1 MAVIRQ
7 RQQVFSKP
15 IGVTRMDTGE
25 ADLWRTVKA
34 GADQLTSVAFREG
47 QTIAEE
53 TGREAA
59 LDLDVSQI
67 NGVNPETGMSEPL
80 SAPQGFGSI
89 ARRAYEKVV
98 DARFMDDAQDRLK
111 LKAKELG
118 SKYKRNPE
126 EFSKQMSNFIAETA
140 DKTAEGK
147 YRSTIVE
154 SGQKFLSDMQINL
167 LDQQRSRARA
177 RETDFANFRAFQY
190 GERIGEI
197 AASGDFEGASAEA
210 SKGFNDVKGIETA
223 GMNGRKETEIHR
235 QNHASSFSKGAVEH
249 IITGLKNDVSRRSF
263 LLYLETKGKQGELI
277 GYAKER
283 KADIDKYLTGSE
295 SFLDSNNMRD
305 VIAYGTGL
313 GNAATQLDNAKI
325 AQSQAQSDLF
335 WKGRTKELDLRTSGI
350 IDSMGGQVSATL
362 FQAFN
367 NAMADPMALRMGSS
381 PDEQAYNAIHG
392 VANLTSKKIAEEIS
406 TARRRFKADPKYTE
420 PEFNSDVE
428 QLRRRA
434 LDSFVL
440 LGISEGNSDKFFNAL
455 KSGRND
461 GISNTQMS
469 VVNAIRTN
477 PDLFNRL
484 EDVKHVKEFISD
496 NKDTSTEQMQ
506 DRALAWEAGSLGKRA
521 IESAAQIGFAEARI
535 ALEKR
540 GRELGIGKG
549 AVSYPVYQ
557 DQLDEFDTAWA
568 KVTVDR
574 AMALNISSEELDQ
587 LELFV
592 RDGVMP
598 DNATDLVRDVAA
610 QIKEITGESLNTAPI
625 TGHIESINRDLK
637 QVEAA
642 ADRAREDSL
651 NVSRGFQGNT
661 SEESARTSEEVDRQI
676 AGTYLGI
683 APSNTPESNR
693 NVSDVIRLN
702 LLQADS
708 LSVTSLPDGQRA
720 DVAQNNNASMTGYS
734 VYEHASRGVIS
745 GTMVQLFKDVVEGKT
760 LSNAEIGVV
769 MNHYANLT
777 RSTSSEDGRD
787 LDFLIQFED
796 EIGKNTLDIL
806 EAIHLTTQVVGTRDS
821 NKDLN
826 APKILQKLLIADS
839 PDFKD
844 TFKNGNAF
852 ISEHLPVDE
861 FSGEAK
867 DVMTNVAKYL
877 FKLNDGVIDPTVS
890 QLKKYYENKFKE
902 TKGYVLDSAQAK
914 PNRSLFALDQTL
926 PNDRVQSAFIGHVQA
941 ELSKLKPHPL
951 TKRKYTFGSNSSG
964 VAFTVFDKDIPYFAR
979 DSSFTAG
986 EVFLH
991 PLPKSNDR
999 AVYYMA
1005 MEMGENNEMIPKKTD
1020 LVEDSKGNVITPP
1033 KLMIFSTNEP
1043 YLQEVR
1049 ETMDQEV
1056 KAEAQDLLAL
1066 ERDKYEK
1073 IAQDAMASGVL
1084 STDNDLSNFGSLG
1097 ITSTNGVSQ

>member
-25 ADLWRTVKA
+25 AELWKTVKA
-34 GADQLTSVAFREG
+34 GADQLTSIAFREG

-59 LDLDVSQI
+59 LDLDISKI

-118 SKYKRNPE
+118 SKYSRNPE
-126 EFSKQMSNFIAETA
+126 EFSKQMSSFIAETA

-147 YRSTIVE
+147 YRSTIIE

-167 LDQQRSRARA
+167 IDQQRSRARA
-177 RETDFANFRAFQY
+177 RETDFANYRAFQY

-197 AASGDFEGASAEA
+197 AASGDFEGASKEYLEGL
-210 SKGFNDVKGIETA
+210 SKARGIETA

-235 QNHASSFSKGAVEH
+235 QNYSTSLANGAVEH
-249 IITGLKNDVSRRSF
+249 ILTGLNNDVSRRSF
-263 LLYLETKGKQGELI
+263 LLYLETKGKQGKLI

-283 KADIDKYLTGSE
+283 KADIDKYLIGKE
-295 SFLDSNNMRD
+295 SFLDANNMRD

-325 AQSQAQSDLF
+325 AQSQAQSDLY
-335 WKGRTKELDLRTSGI
+335 WKSRTKELDLRTSDI

-362 FQAFN
+362 FQSIISAEL
-367 NAMADPMALRMGSS
+367 DPMLPEAQG
-381 PDEQAYNAIHG
+381 YNAIQG
-392 VANLTSKKIAEEIS
+392 VARLTNEKLSQEVARAEQRRLEDPNYTNPEKLADVKNL
-406 TARRRFKADPKYTE
+406 R
-420 PEFNSDVE
+420 
-428 QLRRRA
+428 QRA

-455 KSGRND
+455 KTGEHL
-461 GISNTQMS
+461 GISETQIA
-469 VVNAIRTN
+469 VVEAIRTN
-477 PDLFNRL
+477 PNLFNRL
-484 EDVKHVKEFISD
+484 EDVKHVKEFISN

-521 IESAAQIGFAEARI
+521 IEIAAKMGFPEARI
-535 ALEKR
+535 ALKNR
-540 GRELGIGKG
+540 GKELGIVEG

-557 DQLDEFDTAWA
+557 AQLDEFDTAWA

-574 AMALNISSEELDQ
+574 AMSLNISSEELDQ

-598 DNATDLVRDVAA
+598 DNATDLVRNVAA

-642 ADRAREDSL
+642 AERAREVSL

-661 SEESARTSEEVDRQI
+661 PEQSAKTSEEVDRQI

-683 APSNTPESNR
+683 APSNTPASNR
-693 NVSDVIRLN
+693 NVSNLIRLN

-734 VYEHASRGVIS
+734 VYEHAKRGVIS

-867 DVMTNVAKYL
+867 DAMTNVAKYL

-951 TKRKYTFGSNSSG
+951 TKKKYTFGSNSSG
-964 VAFTVFDKDIPYFAR
+964 VAFTVFDKDIPYFTR

-1005 MEMGENNEMIPKKTD
+1005 MEMGKNNEMIPKKTD
-1020 LVEDSKGNVITPP
+1020 PVEDSKGNVITPP

-1049 ETMDQEV
+1049 ESIDQEV
-1056 KAEAQDLLAL
+1056 RAEAKNLLAL
-1066 ERDKYEK
+1066 EIEKYEK
-1073 IAQDAMASGVL
+1073 IAQDAIESGVL
-1084 STDNDLSNFGSLG
+1084 SNDNDLSSFGSLG